1 LDTFTFFNGVPESIR
16 VGILILSA
24 LWIGGL
30 LGAVVWR
37 IRYRGGHIVA
47 NVVAALISFA
57 FGIVAP
63 QLINYVGWHIGGEG
77 GWVYNSFNSFII
89 FVIDATVFWVVF
101 LAGRRAGSSMLLS
114 LLISTFIAFR
124 FYGMYLILA
133 LFGALIFGMPVCII
147 GVIGRDLLRANLPDK
162 YFSQLCFPPRRYRK
176 REIVDESYKTSVG
189 HVAEW

>member
-1 LDTFTFFNGVPESIR
+1 M
-16 VGILILSA
+16 ILSA

-89 FVIDATVFWVVF
+89 FVIDATVFWVVL
-101 LAGRRAGSSMLLS
+101 LAGKRAGLSMLLALIVS
-114 LLISTFIAFR
+114 PFIGFLLCGIDAV
-124 FYGMYLILA
+124 GALVGA
-133 LFGALIFGMPVCII
+133 LFLGLPVGII
-147 GVIGRDLLRANLPDK
+147 GVICREILITNLSSK
-162 YFSQLCFPPRRYRK
+162 YFRQFCLTPRRNRK
-176 REIVDESYKTSVG
+176 REIVNESYRITIGRVP
-189 HVAEW
+189 EW